1 MGSGTQTVCLSAN
14 GCILLFTFYIR
25 IFFGVRAAHVLHNNL
40 QFESGLA
47 TESNTELVQSGGA
60 GVCNSF
66 SREVYHFPVRV
77 IELVNISLKNLI
89 HFPSVAVFMSCQ
101 DVKVAQ
107 C

>member
-1 MGSGTQTVCLSAN
+1 M
-14 GCILLFTFYIR
+14 
-25 IFFGVRAAHVLHNNL
+25 LHNNL
-40 QFESGLA
+40 QFESGPA
-47 TESNTELVQSGGA
+47 TESNIIIHSRELVQSGGA